1 MVYTGFICGGFT
13 IVGGE
18 SNLGNIDARW
28 QPVVKS
34 AEARAAGHRLYVPEF
49 YDFCYH
55 RGEDRNTG
63 LRRYSMDANTDI
75 EIAVP
80 SNGHKLPLHI
90 GELEVSYA
98 PFSVM
103 LFSIRFDIDTDDI
116 DDLIEVVNKFRYVS
130 LYVNDRS
137 LDEFFS
143 IAIAPIMKIYASCG
157 AYRAHGFNPA
167 DPASCK
173 YLVENT
179 NKFRLF
185 QIASVDDSLWVNGNT
200 DHILFELGSMSRIG
214 VVNPND
220 LFSPSNDYF
229 QRTMEAGRI
238 DIFNNW
244 KGLAL
249 YDTFTMLGHEVS
261 KEIREYWIEC
271 NFKMLYMS
279 QMFVKMYL
287 TRLNKNFRIYLGD
300 NYLRLN
306 RNAANKLQNRYDEFD
321 CKCWF
326 DTVAYSKLPSEI
338 HSIMGS
344 SMEIPVEKERLYDKI
359 MRQNLKREKLSDQ
372 RMNKLLF
379 FMTMLAMSS
388 AIWDAC
394 CLVGGMYELTMHES
408 QIFIRIVTYVVI
420 FIIFIVM
427 FLSNRRSND

>member
-13 IVGGE
+13 VTGGDISLE
-18 SNLGNIDARW
+18 NIDTRW

-34 AEARAAGHRLYVPEF
+34 AEARIAGHRLYVPEF

-55 RGEDRNTG
+55 RGGDRNTG
-63 LRRYSMDANTDI
+63 LRRYSMDANADI
-75 EIAVP
+75 DIVVP
-80 SNGHKLPLHI
+80 SNNHKLPIHI

-98 PFSVM
+98 PFSVV
-103 LFSIRFDIDTDDI
+103 LFSLRFDIDTQNI
-116 DDLIEVVNKFRYVS
+116 EDLIEVVNKLRYVS
-130 LYVNDRS
+130 MYINDRS

-143 IAIAPIMKIYASCG
+143 IAIAPIMKVYAACG
-157 AYRAHGFNPA
+157 AFRTKGFISDDVN
-167 DPASCK
+167 SCK
-173 YLVENT
+173 YLVEHS

-185 QIASVDDSLWVNGNT
+185 QIASVNEDFWANGNT
-200 DHILFELGSMSRIG
+200 DHVLFELGSMSRIG
-214 VVNPND
+214 IVNPND

-261 KEIREYWIEC
+261 KDVREYWIEC

-287 TRLNKNFRIYLGD
+287 TRLNKNFRMYLGD
-300 NYLRLN
+300 NYLKLN
-306 RNAANKLQNRYDEFD
+306 RNVANKLQNRYDEFD

-326 DTVAYSKLPSEI
+326 DTVAYSKLPCEI
-338 HSIMGS
+338 HNIMGR
-344 SMEIPVEKERLYDKI
+344 SMEISVEKERLYDKI

-394 CLVGGMYELTMHES
+394 CLIEGMYPFDPHQS
-408 QIFIRIVTYVVI
+408 QLFIRVVTYVVV
-420 FIIFIVM
+420 FVIFIVM